1 MPSIWAAAGGSLL
14 PVCPSQG
21 YNQWFAQPRH
31 VEPVYVEMNSSV
43 LQCLLL
49 LWSKKGPIFVR
60 PAFRERNSVD
70 CCQQQNRH
78 WYLCQ
83 GRLQTGLQLFP
94 LTPKSPQCLNSN
106 RSCKHSSA
114 LPLSSTPALP
124 CPVHHHR
131 SRTQVFLHCQEAAR
145 QLFFPI
151 YQVSAGNFI
160 SPSWR
165 QKIISLHKLR

>member
-70 CCQQQNRH
+70 CCQ
-78 WYLCQ
+78 
-83 GRLQTGLQLFP
+83 
-94 LTPKSPQCLNSN
+94 
-106 RSCKHSSA
+106 
-114 LPLSSTPALP
+114 
-124 CPVHHHR
+124 
-131 SRTQVFLHCQEAAR
+131 
-145 QLFFPI
+145 
-151 YQVSAGNFI
+151 
-160 SPSWR
+160 
-165 QKIISLHKLR
+165 